1 MSEHPG
7 SISAAAAVAAAPCA
21 IVPAVEIVDYSPREE
36 VQRSRRQLLALG
48 VFGLLTLLLI
58 VVYGWL
64 LYGSLVARERQ
75 TLIREARTEAELVAA
90 FVEREVSS
98 TRDRNLLL
106 AIATGSTRP
115 VLDEGLAAHP
125 GIAAVEIRDQGGA
138 VIFADR
144 RAAEQGLR
152 IPDPGKDPSEDGPA
166 RDDRLGEVLEVPIGA
181 YGSLLLA
188 LDPLEERRRIAE
200 LRSAIAGRT
209 ATMLI
214 PLLALLALGGIVLW
228 RSYDQSREDLERVRH
243 TERMAYIG
251 TLAAGLAHEI
261 RSPLNSLSLNMQ
273 MLDEDI
279 ARLEPEASGRRLL
292 EITRA
297 EIDRLERLV
306 TEFLNYARPRPLEF
320 SEVPALQ
327 LIERVVELVRGGL
340 EARGVE
346 VRVEDHSEG
355 ATLFVDP
362 AQMHQLLLNLT
373 ENAAQATE
381 RIRRPAW
388 IEYVVSADDDA
399 VRIQV
404 LDNGRGMLAE
414 DLDQATEIFFSRRK
428 GGTGLGLAIVDRI
441 VKSHEG
447 RLRIESE
454 FGVGTTVTVEIPRR
468 PPADGTR
475 PRVAPDGA

>member
-1 MSEHPG
+1 M
-7 SISAAAAVAAAPCA
+7 
-21 IVPAVEIVDYSPREE
+21 EIVDYSPREE

-58 VVYGWL
+58 AVYGWL

-75 TLIREARTEAELVAA
+75 TLLREARTEAELVAA
-90 FVEREVSS
+90 FVEREVGS
-98 TRDRNLLL
+98 TRDRSLLL
-106 AIATGSTRP
+106 TITTGSTRP

-125 GIAAVEIRDQGGA
+125 GIAAVEIRDEGGA

-144 RAAEQGLR
+144 RATESGLR
-152 IPDPGKDPSEDGPA
+152 IPDRGAQPSPDDPGSQQ
-166 RDDRLGEVLEVPIGA
+166 LGEVIAVPIGD
-181 YGSLLLA
+181 YGSLLVA
-188 LDPLEERRRIAE
+188 LDPLEERRRVGE

-209 ATMLI
+209 ATMLV
-214 PLLALLALGGIVLW
+214 PVLALLALGGIVLW
-228 RSYDQSREDLERVRH
+228 RSYDESREDLERVRH

-320 SEVPALQ
+320 REVAAVE

-346 VRVEDHSEG
+346 VRVEDHSK
-355 ATLFVDP
+355 AAKLFVDP
-362 AQMHQLLLNLT
+362 EQMHQLLLNLT

-388 IEYVVSADDDA
+388 IEYVVSAEDDV
-399 VRIQV
+399 VRFQV

-414 DLDQATEIFFSRRK
+414 DVDQATEIFFSRRK

-447 RLRIESE
+447 KLHMESE

-468 PPADGTR
+468 TPADG
-475 PRVAPDGA
+475 G